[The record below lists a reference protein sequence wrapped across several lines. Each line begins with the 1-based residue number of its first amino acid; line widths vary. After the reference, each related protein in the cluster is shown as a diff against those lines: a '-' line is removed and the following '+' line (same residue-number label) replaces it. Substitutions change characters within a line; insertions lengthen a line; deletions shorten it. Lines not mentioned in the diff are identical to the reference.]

1 MLSPAVF
8 VPVLE
13 DHHLIWELDR
23 HVLRQA
29 CAFRGARKRRGL
41 TYVPR
46 SVNLSRSD
54 FSVSNLYETISQIIA
69 ENGLAPAELVAKLDA
84 EGFAPIMPGQN
95 AFFTATARTRSWA
108 QGPRQGAPSGA
119 PAPMGPPSPNELG
132 ASRGP
137 SAP

>member
-1 MLSPAVF
+1 MLSPVVF
-8 VPVLE
+8 VPVPE

-54 FSVSNLYETISQIIA
+54 FSVPNLHETIFQAIA
-69 ENGLAPAELVAKLDA
+69 ENGLAPANAAKLDA
-84 EGFAPIMPGQN
+84 EGLAPITPGQN
-95 AFFTATARTRSWA
+95 GFFTATARARSWA
-108 QGPRQGAPSGA
+108 QGPRRGAPSGA